1 MSNMNLR
8 ERNYNNNFIFRTLLS
23 IYRGKKSFFRHWKI
37 VSAPTSQLWP
47 GIFQSSKMSNNQLS
61 RFVSLLLTCWL
72 ISRCDTE
79 WISQVY
85 DFFTSDVIGQN
96 FLLITSS
103 QVGNKFAQKE
113 QKMFL
118 QYHENNFSCS
128 TMLLVMLPATS
139 SGRYPYCSKV
149 LVIKMLGS
157 EVDVSLN
164 KIFIL
169 TLLLS
174 SCILLHF

>member
-37 VSAPTSQLWP
+37 VPAPTSQLWP

-96 FLLITSS
+96 FLFITAS
-103 QVGNKFAQKE
+103 QVERNFKDNK
-113 QKMFL
+113 L
-118 QYHENNFSCS
+118 QTILKKSLKLKSPENSAVLQCCWLRHQPPSLAGTNFCW
-128 TMLLVMLPATS
+128 
-139 SGRYPYCSKV
+139 
-149 LVIKMLGS
+149 
-157 EVDVSLN
+157 
-164 KIFIL
+164 
-169 TLLLS
+169 
-174 SCILLHF
+174 